1 MSKKQD
7 SPSCPQLSFEFSD
20 DIRESNS
27 SAAQYQCAPL
37 RNEHEPPVQSAK
49 VYFLPLAPSS
59 LISAHR
65 NSEAHAIQRLIARA
79 KSLSW

>member
-7 SPSCPQLSFEFSD
+7 SPSCLQLSFEFSD
-20 DIRESNS
+20 DIRETNS

-37 RNEHEPPVQSAK
+37 KSGHEPPAQSAK
-49 VYFLPLAPSS
+49 VYFLPLASS
-59 LISAHR
+59 SFFSTQR
-65 NSEAHAIQRLIARA
+65 SSEAHAIQRLIARA